1 MRVGVHRPATVLLRA
16 GQRDTLPVPRAG
28 DMIDTREATRDAARE
43 IGGATSVITS
53 IGQNP
58 FTETIYFHKYSVY
71 EGFLGKNTR

>member
-1 MRVGVHRPATVLLRA
+1 
-16 GQRDTLPVPRAG
+16 
-28 DMIDTREATRDAARE
+28 MIDTREATRDAARE